1 MNFKDKIV
9 IVTGGATGIG
19 EAVVRNFSEEGAIV
33 ISTFH
38 KRKNEND
45 RSLLA
50 FQLDVRDYHACE
62 NFVNTVIEKFGR
74 VDILVN
80 VAGIE
85 KANLLVKNVEE
96 DWNLIVDTNLKSIF
110 NVTKVAISGMF
121 KNGGSIVNVGSI
133 VGIYGGK
140 GEAIYAASKAGI
152 IGFSKSVAKEY
163 ASRNIR
169 CNVVAPGAIVTD
181 LTKDL
186 FANRGDE
193 ILNMIPLNRFGS
205 PDEVASLI
213 LFLCSNEA
221 SFITGQTIQI
231 DGGMIF

>member
-45 RSLLA
+45 RSLLS
-50 FQLDVRDYHACE
+50 FHVDVKDYKACE
-62 NFVNTVIEKFGR
+62 DFVNTVIEKFGR

-85 KANLLVKNVEE
+85 RANLLIKNVEE
-96 DWNLIVDTNLKSIF
+96 DWDLIVDTNLKSIF
-110 NVTKVAISGMF
+110 NVTKVAINGML

-186 FANRGDE
+186 FANKGDE
-193 ILNMIPLNRFGS
+193 VLNMIPLK
-205 PDEVASLI
+205 DLVLLMKLLI
-213 LFLCSNEA
+213 
-221 SFITGQTIQI
+221 
-231 DGGMIF
+231 

>member
-62 NFVNTVIEKFGR
+62 NFVNIVIEKFGR

-96 DWNLIVDTNLKSIF
+96 DWDLIVDTNLKSIF

-133 VGIYGGK
+133 VGVYGGK
-140 GEAIYAASKAGI
+140 GEAIYAASKVLLKNMQAEI
-152 IGFSKSVAKEY
+152 F
-163 ASRNIR
+163 
-169 CNVVAPGAIVTD
+169 VV
-181 LTKDL
+181 
-186 FANRGDE
+186 
-193 ILNMIPLNRFGS
+193 M
-205 PDEVASLI
+205 SL
-213 LFLCSNEA
+213 LLE
-221 SFITGQTIQI
+221 QL
-231 DGGMIF
+231 

>member
-45 RSLLA
+45 RSLLS
-50 FQLDVRDYHACE
+50 FQVRDYHACE

-110 NVTKVAISGMF
+110 NVTKVAINGMF

-133 VGIYGGK
+133 VGVYGGK
-140 GEAIYAASKAGI
+140 GETIYAASKAGI

-193 ILNMIPLNRFGS
+193 ILNMIPLKRFGS

-213 LFLCSNEA
+213 LFLCSKEA

>member
-85 KANLLVKNVEE
+85 KANLLIKNVEE
-96 DWNLIVDTNLKSIF
+96 DWDLIVDTNLKSIF
-110 NVTKVAISGMF
+110 NVTKVAINGMF

-193 ILNMIPLNRFGS
+193 ILNMIPLKRFGS

-213 LFLCSNEA
+213 LFLCSKEA